1 MEISLHNYPLS
12 FLKYISLLL
21 IGSVFLFFIGCGGG
35 DPWAIPEEYQNLTL
49 EQLKEKST
57 IQNTYEGLILAKDT
71 AEESKRMTTVGKG
84 EELKPNKDRF
94 GELAYFESEVDD
106 AIQRKDDPSVFDVWI
121 CIGEKIDRKD
131 INNTC
136 DDFLFLKYKDDRGPK
151 IKTGDQVKFAGV
163 FDAAKTKR
171 IGSGAFR
178 NENTLKTFPQ
188 FRVILLEIIK

>member
-1 MEISLHNYPLS
+1 MEISLHNYLSS

-21 IGSVFLFFIGCGGG
+21 IGSLFLFFIGCGGG

-71 AEESKRMTTVGKG
+71 AKESKRMTTVGKG

-121 CIGEKIDRKD
+121 C
-131 INNTC
+131 C
-136 DDFLFLKYKDDRGPK
+136 
-151 IKTGDQVKFAGV
+151 
-163 FDAAKTKR
+163 
-171 IGSGAFR
+171 
-178 NENTLKTFPQ
+178 
-188 FRVILLEIIK
+188 

>member
-1 MEISLHNYPLS
+1 MVESEAHQLS
-12 FLKYISLLL
+12 EEKMLEAVVLGQESYKIVIDTIIELAKKAAK
-21 IGSVFLFFIGCGGG
+21 

-49 EQLKEKST
+49 EQLKGKST
-57 IQNTYEGLILAKDT
+57 IQDTYEGLILAKDT
-71 AEESKRMTTVGKG
+71 AEEARKMTTVAKG

-106 AIQRKDDPSVFDVWI
+106 AIQRKDDPTVFDVWI

-163 FDAAKTKR
+163 FEGAKTKR

-178 NENTLKTFPQ
+178 NENQIKTYP
-188 FRVILLEIIK
+188 